1 MGIFDFFKKN
11 KKQTEIS
18 NREIQILEK
27 PDFSK
32 INYKKLEDYY
42 DWKLKFGKREINLDL
57 NFETESTNQSEFNQ
71 IIEFE
76 EIIFATPVYWYSMS
90 SLMKIFFDRLTDL
103 ISSQETIGRKLM
115 GKKVRV
121 ITSSIGNH
129 LDDNF
134 FLPFIETANY
144 LHLEYIDGK
153 HYLKK
158 NI

>member
-1 MGIFDFFKKN
+1 MN
-11 KKQTEIS
+11 KQIIINGSHNRNGDTTKLIQEIYP
-18 NREIQILEK
+18 EIACLKLIDYTIEIYNYDEIYSEKDQFLEIINQILEF
-27 PDFSK
+27 D
-32 INYKKLEDYY
+32 
-42 DWKLKFGKREINLDL
+42 
-57 NFETESTNQSEFNQ
+57 
-71 IIEFE
+71 